1 MIRGSHVLFA
11 VAVSWV
17 CGCADKS
24 PPASAVDVSGA
35 TGATGASP
43 ARAAVDVS
51 DRGSSAWAALRA
63 AQGSE
68 LLDVPAQV
76 LGSAAHRAAVM
87 PAFRAQVLQILVEPG
102 QAVTSGAPLVVVR
115 MPEVVRAA
123 GAYVAAGLRLAA
135 YNQRR
140 EQLQTLRGEG
150 LARLSDLAEV
160 AASLSEASAA
170 KREAQSVLQGAGLS
184 PTDAG
189 PLSEGGGKVTLRSP
203 IAGVVTQITASIGQ
217 MVEPSG
223 AALLHIVGGGET
235 RIEARLPILD
245 LATLRYELV
254 TPQRS
259 LPLTFVQRA
268 PALDPRDGTA
278 PCWFLPP
285 ASAGLV
291 PGQTGRLRVRIAS
304 SANDSNPLW
313 LVPTRA
319 LALGREQAHVL
330 RLRDGKTQAVPIV
343 VLASALGHAVVRS
356 PAAADLTATDR
367 VAVAAQL
374 VHGEVSP

>member
-1 MIRGSHVLFA
+1 MIHRSHVLLA
-11 VAVSWV
+11 VAFGWV
-17 CGCADKS
+17 CGCAEKS
-24 PPASAVDVSGA
+24 TPASPVEASGP
-35 TGATGASP
+35 TGASP
-43 ARAAVDVS
+43 ANAAVDVQ

-63 AQGSE
+63 AHGAE

-102 QAVTSGAPLVVVR
+102 QSVASGAPLVVVR

-123 GAYVAAGLRLAA
+123 GAYVAAGLRWTA

-140 EQLQTLRGEG
+140 DQLQTLRSEG

-160 AASLSEASAA
+160 TASLSEASAA
-170 KREAQSVLQGAGLS
+170 QREAQSVLQGAGLS
-184 PTDAG
+184 PSEAG
-189 PLSEGGGKVTLRSP
+189 PLSESGGKVTLRSP
-203 IAGVVTQITASIGQ
+203 IAGVVMQITASIGQ

-223 AALLHIVGGGET
+223 AALLHIVGSGDT
-235 RIEARLPILD
+235 RIEARLPSLD

-254 TPQRS
+254 TAQRS
-259 LPLTFVQRA
+259 VPLTFLQRA

-285 ASAGLV
+285 TGAGLV

-304 SANDSNPLW
+304 PANDANPLW
-313 LVPTRA
+313 LIPTRA
-319 LALGREQAHVL
+319 LALGGEQARVL
-330 RLRDGKTQAVPIV
+330 RLRDGKTQTVPVV
-343 VLASALGHAVVRS
+343 VLASALGHAVIRPPSV
-356 PAAADLTATDR
+356 ADLTATDR
-367 VAVAAQL
+367 VAVATQL
-374 VHGEVSP
+374 VHGEASP